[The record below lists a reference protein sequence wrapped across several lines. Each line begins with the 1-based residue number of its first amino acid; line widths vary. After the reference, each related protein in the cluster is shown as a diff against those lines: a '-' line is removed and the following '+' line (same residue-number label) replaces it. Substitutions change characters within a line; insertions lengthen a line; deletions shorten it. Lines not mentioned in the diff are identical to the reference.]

1 MKTDNRLPLS
11 LLGFISVVILGTT
24 FLLVQPGTLGGFIT
38 TGDFQPH
45 AYCFTWQPDLMM
57 LYVVSDSF
65 ITFSYIFISAL
76 LVYFVYRTRDRLPM
90 PWIFLAFGAF
100 IVSCG
105 ITHFF
110 DILTLW
116 NPIYWVSGTA
126 KFITA
131 VASSVTAFSLPYAVP
146 RALNLVKQANLSE
159 QRKQA
164 MIKSYQELQREI
176 EHRKQVEAELT
187 EALAAERKFNQ
198 FQQNFITTMSH
209 EFRTPLAIIL
219 TSSQIL
225 ERYNQKLTDEQRQDK
240 FHMIKAQIQHID
252 LLLNGILTIQNIENN
267 RIEFNPTAV
276 QIKPLLAQ
284 NIENIQT
291 TIGENHVIHFEFI
304 DCPDEITADEQ
315 LLQTIFFNLLQNAVK
330 FSPEASQIH
339 VELCCDSDY
348 TIIKV
353 RDEGRGIAEDEQAQI
368 FQSFYR
374 GENAHNI
381 QGTGLGLAIV
391 KNAVDLHTGQIMVE
405 SQSDKGTTFTVKIP
419 HQQP

>member
-1 MKTDNRLPLS
+1 MKTDTRLPLS
-11 LLGFISVVILGTT
+11 LMAVVSVIILGMT
-24 FLLVQPGTLGGFIT
+24 FLWVQPGSLGGFIAT
-38 TGDFQPH
+38 RDFQPH
-45 AYCFTWQPDLMM
+45 AYCFTWQPDLML
-57 LYVVSDSF
+57 LYVISDSF

-76 LVYFVYRTRDRLPM
+76 LVYFVYRTRDKIPM

-176 EHRKQVEAELT
+176 EHRKQVEAELV

-198 FQQNFITTMSH
+198 FQQNFIATMSH

-225 ERYNQKLTDEQRQDK
+225 ERYSQKLTEKQRDDK

-252 LLLNGILTIQNIENN
+252 RMLNGILTIQNIESN
-267 RIEFNPTAV
+267 RVEFNPA
-276 QIKPLLAQ
+276 PLAIEPFLQ
-284 NIENIQT
+284 SNIENIQT
-291 TIGENHVIHFEFI
+291 TVGEKHNIHFESTA
-304 DCPDEITADEQ
+304 CPGEINADQQ
-315 LLQTIFFNLLQNAVK
+315 LLQTIFFHLLHNAVK
-330 FSPEASQIH
+330 YSPEASRID
-339 VELCCDSDY
+339 VELRCEPTY
-348 TIIKV
+348 TLIKV
-353 RDEGRGIAEDEQAQI
+353 SDEGPGIAEDEQANI
-368 FQSFYR
+368 FKSFYR
-374 GENAHNI
+374 GPNAHTI
-381 QGTGLGLAIV
+381 PGTGLGLAIA
-391 KNAVDLHTGQIMVE
+391 KNAVDLHQGEIIVE
-405 SQSDKGTTFTVKIP
+405 SHLGHGSTFTVKIP
-419 HQQP
+419 HHQP